1 MSTSVQL
8 LQSALDDYRK
18 AESNV
23 VAHRAKA
30 ERSQHEAQSAIDNH
44 DISEGAASTKLALSQ
59 VLSARLKSRKLELN
73 KTLDELGKTV
83 TRASQELNGQV
94 RDAWG
99 KRRDIIG
106 RRGCEAMGIPLKSLE
121 LGELDTVLAL
131 SEQLNAIR
139 NFEVAIYNAQYIEK
153 ITQKP
158 VQYVT
163 TNVGDREVQ
172 EELTTD
178 REPQLSQEL
187 DIEHLVTSAQQIFT
201 NFSGLEKEME
211 KRV

>member
-1 MSTSVQL
+1 MF
-8 LQSALDDYRK
+8 
-18 AESNV
+18 

-73 KTLDELGKTV
+73 KTLDELGNTV